1 MNEPGP
7 LPLRATDLYHTCVV
21 VENLAESMRQLTRLA
36 GYRWMPAIEH
46 PTAVWTP
53 AGAATVPLR
62 MVYSLDEPL
71 LELIEQ
77 VPGTTW
83 MPSPGGAIHH
93 IGYFVDD
100 LVASSRA
107 LTDAGLPLE
116 ACGAGATLPSGFAYH
131 TTTAGLR
138 IEVVNRSV
146 LRDMRELL
154 TASSAET
161 PEAGA

>member
-1 MNEPGP
+1 MDVPCP
-7 LPLRATDLYHTCVV
+7 LPMRATDLYHTCIVV
-21 VENLAESMRQLTRLA
+21 DDLVASMAQLTRLA
-36 GYRWMPAIEH
+36 GYRWMPAVEH

-53 AGAATVPLR
+53 AGETTVLLR
-62 MVYSLDEPL
+62 MVYSLDEPM

-83 MPSPGGAIHH
+83 MPSNGGAIHH

-107 LTDAGLPLE
+107 LADAGLPLE
-116 ACGAGATLPSGFAYH
+116 TCGSGPTHPSGFAYH
-131 TTTAGLR
+131 TTSAGLR

-146 LRDMRELL
+146 LRDMRTLL
-154 TASSAET
+154 SAASTANEEASA
-161 PEAGA
+161 